1 MKMRDWIMNAKVY
14 PVIIGVSVCLF
25 VSCVF
30 QAASNLGLSPKK
42 EEFEIFSSAKISR
55 VSISYLY
62 TPKDFPPQ
70 EIRFTLRD
78 KATIARLQSL
88 FKIKSLEPY
97 TLGVN
102 SKIEFA
108 YFDEKNRYDGWSI
121 DFKWKRELLFAHDN
135 WKAKRSCS
143 VVLNDDSFYDAVF
156 ELAWENN
163 KHLFP
168 TSSKS
173 EVSLCF

>member
-1 MKMRDWIMNAKVY
+1 MKGNMTPEVNNILRE
-14 PVIIGVSVCLF
+14 
-25 VSCVF
+25 
-30 QAASNLGLSPKK
+30 AAHWYAGIVNQPLSFEKSEISSKPSFLGMPLDILTGSSPLS
-42 EEFEIFSSAKISR
+42 ELDS
-55 VSISYLY
+55 
-62 TPKDFPPQ
+62 
-70 EIRFTLRD
+70 
-78 KATIARLQSL
+78 
-88 FKIKSLEPY
+88 
-97 TLGVN
+97 
-102 SKIEFA
+102 

>member
-1 MKMRDWIMNAKVY
+1 MRDWIMNAKVY
-14 PVIIGVSVCLF
+14 PVIIVVFVCLF